1 MAAAFS
7 AHAALPPALR
17 ASSRAPRRGVR
28 AARVVAAAA
37 APTTLVKV
45 CGVTT
50 VEDCEQAVK
59 AGANFIGMIVWP
71 KSKRSVTVETA
82 AEVAAAAKAGGA
94 VPVGVF
100 VDESAEEIVEKCAAI
115 GIDHAQL
122 HGANAP
128 SDRRARRT
136 SRIAS
141 SLARP
146 PPPTLASDPRPFPSD
161 LQATARAPR

>member
-1 MAAAFS
+1 MAAALS

-17 ASSRAPRRGVR
+17 ASARAPRRGVR

-146 PPPTLASDPRPFPSD
+146 PPPPLASDPRPFPSD

>member
-1 MAAAFS
+1 MKGGERWRRPALHDAMAAALS

-17 ASSRAPRRGVR
+17 ASARAPRRGVR
-28 AARVVAAAA
+28 AVRVVAAAA
-37 APTTLVKV
+37 APNTLVKV

-50 VEDCEQAVK
+50 VEDCEQAVE

-122 HGANAP
+122 HGAPAR
-128 SDRRARRT
+128 SERR
-136 SRIAS
+136 
-141 SLARP
+141 
-146 PPPTLASDPRPFPSD
+146 D
-161 LQATARAPR
+161 